1 MSTRNSI
8 EVKKIASIEDQKSK
22 HTACVIRGISKPR
35 GDLPLQAMKNEQYIS
50 KYDLTITYLH
60 PILSCILSSPETRV
74 LLRSTSIGSDS
85 SGDKRPDAISTKF
98 TQLSYGP
105 NLGFDEK
112 PMIPTI
118 DTHHWKACLAF
129 QIHGFSGVIYLMRT
143 NHKGIYMYIIT
154 KV

>member
-1 MSTRNSI
+1 MNQLDDN
-8 EVKKIASIEDQKSK
+8 EDKEKLLQLCRYADK
-22 HTACVIRGISKPR
+22 HTACVIRGISKPI

-85 SGDKRPDAISTKF
+85 SGDKRPDAILTKL

-105 NLGFDEK
+105 NLGFGE
-112 PMIPTI
+112 
-118 DTHHWKACLAF
+118 
-129 QIHGFSGVIYLMRT
+129 V
-143 NHKGIYMYIIT
+143 
-154 KV
+154 KVA